1 MNIIEFDSNLRTH
14 SIELAVAALEID
26 YFEIIEK
33 KYNLMS
39 LIDKISTKMRSLYT
53 IDKIKDDTIISQ
65 YRNFYWKKLKI
76 DPTKIRPA
84 SEALIRRIL
93 KNKAIPKIS
102 PFVDAYNWASIIS
115 LIPMGGYDMDE
126 IDFPIRFRMTAEN
139 EIFHP
144 IGKDSH
150 VLPQN
155 TLITSDNNHKIL
167 CQYPYR
173 DSQLSMVT
181 AKTSRILLIAYGI
194 EGISQE
200 VLTSSLET
208 TKEHLNFLKNKGTI
222 NYHSQ
227 DILFFSSKGK
237 GI

>member
-1 MNIIEFDSNLRTH
+1 MNTIEIDPELGINL
-14 SIELAVAALEID
+14 IELSVATLELD
-26 YFEIIEK
+26 RFEILQKNYDIQ
-33 KYNLMS
+33 S
-39 LIDKISTKMRSLYT
+39 LIDEISTKMRSVYT
-53 IDKIKDDTIISQ
+53 IEKIKDNPVISQ
-65 YRNFYWKKLKI
+65 YRNFYWKKLKV

-93 KNKAIPKIS
+93 KNREIPKIS

-115 LIPMGGYDMDE
+115 LIPMGGYDLDK
-126 IDFPIRFRMTAEN
+126 INLPIKIRMTAEN

-150 VLPQN
+150 VLPEK
-155 TLITSDNNHKIL
+155 TLVTSDNTGKIL

-181 AKTSRILLIAYGI
+181 TKTSRILLIAYGV

-200 VLTSSLET
+200 LLTSALET
-208 TKEHLNFLKNKGTI
+208 TKEHLNFLKKNGIIK
-222 NYHSQ
+222 YHPK
-227 DILFFSSKGK
+227 DILFFGNKRK
-237 GI
+237 II